1 MTKPQRRSV
10 AINNVDWEVF
20 SGNTKLFGWFACWQQ
35 KGNYHYD
42 NNFPFVWHTSSLSCV
57 TVHHGF
63 SLVYFCGFSVM
74 SWHMVTMYSWVVSP
88 QRWHYMTIP
97 WLPTL
102 HFLRYWA
109 HSQPLRCCINPQ
121 MFDGMA
127 DRWAGRLVNT
137 QRVACHHGDWR
148 VYTPSFLGV
157 TGVTVGWP
165 RTKGTASNERV
176 HSFCGFLPNPFIQA
190 LRLWRTSQEFVKT
203 DLYPLSRGLWS
214 LSGMPSVRPGAGR

>member
-20 SGNTKLFGWFACWQQ
+20 SGNTKLIGWFACWQQ

-63 SLVYFCGFSVM
+63 SLVFFCGFSVM

-109 HSQPLRCCINPQ
+109 HSQPFSTIEMPYKPTNFWWDGRSVSWKTCKHTTRGVPSWRLTCIHAIVSRSHW
-121 MFDGMA
+121 GHG
-127 DRWAGRLVNT
+127 W
-137 QRVACHHGDWR
+137 VAPDKRHCKQW
-148 VYTPSFLGV
+148 TSSLFL
-157 TGVTVGWP
+157 WIF
-165 RTKGTASNERV
+165 A
-176 HSFCGFLPNPFIQA
+176 
-190 LRLWRTSQEFVKT
+190 
-203 DLYPLSRGLWS
+203 
-214 LSGMPSVRPGAGR
+214 